1 MRQTANNNIQVVS
14 RAARLFNLI
23 QYKLNF
29 NLVNSS
35 KYLLSTDALRDE
47 IKNDLFTI
55 ATLNV
60 ENKIKNISLNNQTPN
75 FSKNGKLI
83 LLALIKAITEKFLMK
98 YYGYPMQINTK
109 LLKKTTF
116 IRNLLEDSRM
126 LIDIP
131 FSLLLEKKKSR
142 VLESTFMPIYSEMS
156 DSFLEAL
163 LENLIIELSN
173 CVMYI
178 VINEFSSV
186 SSIRQSLYKSNF
198 LSLRNIERFK
208 NNLAWQSGFKHFI
221 WRPKN
226 IYNSQYELWIIRETG
241 LDKRVIYSNQ
251 TLELLNLHEGSLI
264 VVTYTELQDFLVS
277 RAEEF
282 IYLLGN
288 GIRYS
293 LTSVLGQTIGLI
305 WKGIIEGLKR

>member
-1 MRQTANNNIQVVS
+1 M
-14 RAARLFNLI
+14 
-23 QYKLNF
+23 
-29 NLVNSS
+29 
-35 KYLLSTDALRDE
+35 
-47 IKNDLFTI
+47 
-55 ATLNV
+55 
-60 ENKIKNISLNNQTPN
+60 
-75 FSKNGKLI
+75 
-83 LLALIKAITEKFLMK
+83 
-98 YYGYPMQINTK
+98 
-109 LLKKTTF
+109 
-116 IRNLLEDSRM
+116 
-126 LIDIP
+126 
-131 FSLLLEKKKSR
+131 
-142 VLESTFMPIYSEMS
+142 
-156 DSFLEAL
+156 
-163 LENLIIELSN
+163 
-173 CVMYI
+173 
-178 VINEFSSV
+178 
-186 SSIRQSLYKSNF
+186 
-198 LSLRNIERFK
+198 RNIERFK